1 MLQTHD
7 LTSELQSLKDD
18 ISRVIGDR
26 RDKIAGASRDTFED
40 LSKQLKSALDDL
52 GQTLAGEQSHMEQ
65 MVAERPITTLA
76 SAFALGVV
84 VGFMLRRA

>member
-52 GQTLAGEQSHMEQ
+52 GQTLAGEKSHMEQ
-65 MVAERPITTLA
+65 M
-76 SAFALGVV
+76 
-84 VGFMLRRA
+84 